1 MCTGCWP
8 SQSTSP
14 RASVAMPHAEEVAAV
29 LSDPVP
35 HTFIGSTPDTP
46 AALRSRYRRMT
57 AGSPD
62 PAVSWLNWT
71 VPVRQD
77 STRSRITSGSR
88 SSVPVPMAG
97 PQGCSRRDRLGVFDE
112 LAALEAGFGPD
123 EGDEV
128 GRAHGPPPLL
138 GGLDERN
145 MFLRPPAG
153 GGRETVNLGAETCFR
168 CADSHMINRFC

>member
-1 MCTGCWP
+1 
-8 SQSTSP
+8 
-14 RASVAMPHAEEVAAV
+14 MPHAEEMAAV
-29 LSDPVP
+29 LSDPLT

-88 SSVPVPMAG
+88 SSLPVPMAW
-97 PQGCSRRDRLGVFDE
+97 PQGCSRRDRLWVFDE
-112 LAALEAGFGPD
+112 LAVLEAGFGAD
-123 EGDEV
+123 EGEGEGDEV
-128 GRAHGPPPLL
+128 GCAYGPLPLL

-145 MFLRPPAG
+145 MFPPIGRRWAG
-153 GGRETVNLGAETCFR
+153 NRESGR
-168 CADSHMINRFC
+168 